1 MITEALADILCCPD
15 CRADLVLSPSTTL
28 VCQTCSRDFV
38 SENGILDM
46 MPRETKPLPPAYDDP
61 DYRRMS
67 RSFDDAT
74 PYFTEGN
81 SIFKTIHESAHTAV
95 ARWERY
101 WPAHGWTI
109 DIGCGQG
116 YHWPFVTDRQ
126 RLIGF
131 DIRLDSLARI
141 HLQWPDATLI
151 RGDVLRMPF
160 KNERIER
167 ATSIYALEHL
177 FFLEDALSEISRILA
192 PQAKFLVGIPCEG
205 GAAWTL
211 GRKLTSER
219 AMSKRYNL
227 DYRRYI
233 ALEHCNTVARIEK
246 ALGFYFRRLDRQL
259 FPFNFFPTPELNL
272 TLSLALERM

>member
-1 MITEALADILCCPD
+1 MITGALAEILCCPD
-15 CRADLVLSPSTTL
+15 CRADLALSPSTTL
-28 VCQTCSRDFV
+28 VCQTCGRDFA

-46 MPRETKPLPPAYDDP
+46 MPRETKPLPPAYNDP

-81 SIFKTIHESAHTAV
+81 SIFKTIHESAHTTV
-95 ARWERY
+95 ARWERL
-101 WPAHGWTI
+101 WPAQGWTI

-116 YHWPFVTDRQ
+116 YHWPFMADRQ

-131 DIRLDSLARI
+131 DIRQDSLARI
-141 HLQWPDATLI
+141 HREWPDATLI

-160 KNERIER
+160 KSGRIER

-233 ALEHCNTVARIEK
+233 ALEHCNTASRIEK

-259 FPFNFFPTPELNL
+259 FPFNFLPTPELNL